1 MTETSHLQRTIGWK
15 QGMLIALG
23 VPILILPSIGYS
35 AGYLWGFS
43 IVLWILSVLQGFVQ
57 NAAFGEMT
65 TTFPDA
71 TGLPGCAQ
79 KVFSK
84 GDDSKSKY
92 DRGKFI
98 GAFCAWCYW
107 FAWCPVVAIFT
118 LTIGTYV
125 RGFVPDVADAG
136 VWLDLLIGLAVVV
149 GMTII
154 GAHGLTGGSFTAL
167 ILALISLVPLVIIL
181 VAPFFTGDFTTV
193 NITGNWLPLDWSWGS
208 GDIVI
213 FLGLMAM
220 AQWSAC
226 AWETAA
232 VYGPEY
238 KKPRSDVPKALF
250 SCGIICLMLYAL
262 TQMSV
267 VGTLGIDGIANAP
280 VDPLNPMSQIVFGD
294 AGQIV
299 AMIMLICAMLM
310 IIQTGFLG
318 SSRTLYSMSL
328 EGNMPRWFSKTN
340 ARGNP
345 VNAMIFVS
353 VFNLT
358 LVLVQNPV
366 AVLAASSMGYALAV
380 GIALAAYYKSKTV
393 EPFKSMERPFGLPGW
408 YRYVALIM
416 AVYEIGVL
424 LPCLVYLNYM
434 DYDAISVVLGVVIL
448 FVFVPIWMITQNYL
462 KENRSGKEPVSN
474 S

>member
-1 MTETSHLQRTIGWK
+1 
-15 QGMLIALG
+15 MLIALG
-23 VPILILPSIGYS
+23 VPILILPSIGYTAS
-35 AGYLWGFS
+35 YLWGFS

-65 TTFPDA
+65 STFEDA

-79 KVFSK
+79 KVFTK
-84 GDDSKSKY
+84 DGDSAAKY

-118 LTIGTYV
+118 LTIGAYV
-125 RGFVPDVADAG
+125 RGFVPSLADAEI
-136 VWLDLLIGLAVVV
+136 WLDLLIGVAIVAS
-149 GMTII
+149 MTII
-154 GAHGLTGGSFTAL
+154 GARGLTGGSFTSL
-167 ILALISLVPLVIIL
+167 VLALISLVPLVIVL
-181 VAPFFTGDFTTV
+181 VVPFATGDFHMS
-193 NITGNWLPLDWSWGS
+193 NITSQWLPETIWKGGI
-208 GDIVI
+208 GDAVI
-213 FLGLMAM
+213 FLGLMGM

-238 KKPRSDVPKALF
+238 KEPRSDVPKALF

-262 TQMSV
+262 AQISV
-267 VGTLGIDGIANAP
+267 VGTLSIAGIESAP
-280 VDPLNPMSQIVFGD
+280 IDPLNPMAEMVFGSS
-294 AGQIV
+294 GRVI

-328 EGNMPRWFSKTN
+328 EGNLPRWFSKTN

-353 VFNLT
+353 LFNLA
-358 LVLVQNPV
+358 LVLVNNPV
-366 AVLAASSMGYALAV
+366 EVLAASSMGYAIAV
-380 GIALAAYYKSKTV
+380 GVALAAYYAAKTK
-393 EPFKSMERPFGLPGW
+393 EPFRSMKRAFGLPDW
-408 YRYVALIM
+408 YKYVALLMVI
-416 AVYEIGVL
+416 YEIAVL
-424 LPCLVYLNYM
+424 LPCLVVLNAV
-434 DYDAISVVLGVVIL
+434 DYGGRSVVIGAAIL
-448 FVFVPIWMITQNYL
+448 LVFIPIWMIAQRYNEAHSTA
-462 KENRSGKEPVSN
+462 
-474 S
+474 